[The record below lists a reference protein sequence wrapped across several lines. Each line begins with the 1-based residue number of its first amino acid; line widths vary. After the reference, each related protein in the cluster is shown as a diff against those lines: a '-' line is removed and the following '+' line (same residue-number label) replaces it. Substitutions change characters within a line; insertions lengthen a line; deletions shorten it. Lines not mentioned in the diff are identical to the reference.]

1 VVAPALV
8 PRRPGDRFRTDRP
21 DARQLARLYAS
32 GLLQPIEVPSPERE
46 AARDLI
52 RARED
57 ARLDHMRDRHRVSK

>member
-8 PRRPGDRFRTDRP
+8 PQRPGDRVKTDSR
-21 DARQLARLYAS
+21 DARALARLHQG
-32 GLLQPIEVPSPERE
+32 GLLEAIWIPDPETE

-57 ARLDHMRDRHRVSK
+57 ARSG